1 METILEQMMEQQRL
15 DNLKFATMEV
25 VIEQPKVGTI
35 ICNNPYKEII
45 SPTELVECD
54 DVIVLKRFIN
64 NKLYRVEFCSQVF
77 TIKDYI
83 KWKNLGDTMFK
94 RCSR

>member
-1 METILEQMMEQQRL
+1 METILEAMMEQQRL
-15 DNLKFATMEV
+15 DSLKFATMEV
-25 VIEQPKVGTI
+25 VVEQPKVGII
-35 ICNNPYKEII
+35 ICDNPYKEII

-54 DVIVLKRFIN
+54 DTIVLKRFIN
-64 NKLYRVEFCSQVF
+64 NKLYRVEFCVKVF
-77 TIKDYI
+77 TIRDYI